1 MDPEA
6 VKLFYIFGIG
16 VVLSL
21 VVGFYCILT
30 TRNLI
35 RALIGVEILA
45 KAVTILIILAGRV
58 SKQIALAQSL
68 AITMIVL
75 EVAVIV
81 VAVGI
86 VLCVYKRADSI
97 ETTNLRNLKG

>member
-1 MDPEA
+1 MDPNA
-6 VKLFYIFGIG
+6 IKLFSIFGIG
-16 VVLSL
+16 VVLVL

-30 TRNLI
+30 TKNLI
-35 RALIGVEILA
+35 RALIGVEVLA
-45 KAVTILIILAGRV
+45 KGVTLLIILAGYV

-81 VAVGI
+81 VAIGI
-86 VLCVYKRADSI
+86 VLCVYKRTDSI
-97 ETTNLRNLKG
+97 ESTNLRNLKG

>member
-1 MDPEA
+1 MDPNA
-6 VKLFYIFGIG
+6 IKLFSIFGIG
-16 VVLSL
+16 VVLVL

-30 TRNLI
+30 TKNLI
-35 RALIGVEILA
+35 RALIGVEVLA
-45 KAVTILIILAGRV
+45 KAVTLLIILAGYV

-81 VAVGI
+81 VAIGI
-86 VLCVYKRADSI
+86 VLCVYRRTGSV

>member
-1 MDPEA
+1 MDPA
-6 VKLFYIFGIG
+6 AAKLFCLFGIG
-16 VVLSL
+16 VVLTL
-21 VVGFYCILT
+21 VVGFYCILST
-30 TRNLI
+30 KNLI
-35 RALIGVEILA
+35 RTLIGIEILA
-45 KAVTILIILAGRV
+45 KAVTILIILAGYV
-58 SKQIALAQSL
+58 SHQIALAQSL

-86 VLCVYKRADSI
+86 VLCVYRRTDSI